1 MLAAFTLRIVLA
13 HQYHDETC
21 YNHAYYACL
30 DGLSAAEVS
39 CLEEDFLQRI
49 DYSLFVST
57 TEYASFYNKLC
68 SSHNASIASRGLH
81 TALRSLV
88 VGSYLPL
95 LAVST
100 SAQGDFL
107 SYASSSRDAQHKLQ
121 YYQQQFQSFSIVPIP
136 IAMAPVP
143 LCPLKPVPPFNLP
156 IIDSPE
162 ELSSPHDGDCGLWAS
177 TSVTCSPSLMSRSST
192 WDWNPHYPSNAYP
205 CYCVPIQP
213 IVPSFFVPLLPFNG
227 YPVVSSTGYSLSS
240 SNQRV
245 TML

>member
-1 MLAAFTLRIVLA
+1 M
-13 HQYHDETC
+13 
-21 YNHAYYACL
+21 
-30 DGLSAAEVS
+30 
-39 CLEEDFLQRI
+39 DFLQRI

-81 TALRSLV
+81 TALRSFV

-95 LAVST
+95 LTVST
-100 SAQGDFL
+100 STQGDFL
-107 SYASSSRDAQHKLQ
+107 SYASSSRDAQHKLK

-143 LCPLKPVPPFNLP
+143 VCPLKPVPPPFNLP

-162 ELSSPHDGDCGLWAS
+162 ELSSPHGGDCGLWAS
-177 TSVTCSPSLMSRSST
+177 TSVTCSPSLMSRSSN
-192 WDWNPHYPSNAYP
+192 WDWNPQYSSNAYP